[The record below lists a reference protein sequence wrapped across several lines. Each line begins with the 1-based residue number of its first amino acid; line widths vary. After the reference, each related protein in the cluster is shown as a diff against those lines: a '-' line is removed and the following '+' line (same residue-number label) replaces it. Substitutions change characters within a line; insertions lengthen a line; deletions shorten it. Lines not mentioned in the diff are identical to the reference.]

1 MSKGIGAGLPS
12 LVSNRG
18 ILLSSNIKREFFP
31 VSAAATALISLII
44 QLGVFFVLMPYF
56 EFIPTFTIL
65 YLPIALALLLV
76 FILGLSYFFSILYAY
91 VRDIQP
97 MWGVIVLAMFFLSP
111 VFWYIEDASEILLSI
126 HAVNPLGQIIELGHN
141 LVVFDKV
148 PPLGDWLYASL
159 LVFIVFVV
167 GFLTFKKFEKRVME
181 EI

>member
-1 MSKGIGAGLPS
+1 MLPRFAERRALPGMAG
-12 LVSNRG
+12 
-18 ILLSSNIKREFFP
+18 EFADP
-31 VSAAATALISLII
+31 
-44 QLGVFFVLMPYF
+44 
-56 EFIPTFTIL
+56 
-65 YLPIALALLLV
+65 PIAQYWDDTSLLV

-148 PPLGDWLYASL
+148 PPLEDWLYASL
-159 LVFIVFVV
+159 LVFIVFLV